1 TERGACRELLVRLG
15 LSDSLLASVREV
27 LATGEAPGPDLP
39 DRIARPVV
47 VASPG
52 DALKS
57 AAGAVVG
64 AATDPDSR
72 VRPDRA
78 RVVAMRRGI
87 TDVGML
93 AIALFPTPVAAK
105 GRAARPR

>member
-1 TERGACRELLVRLG
+1 MSVGLFRTAGTVGAPEY
-15 LSDSLLASVREV
+15 
-27 LATGEAPGPDLP
+27 P
-39 DRIARPVV
+39 
-47 VASPG
+47 
-52 DALKS
+52 
-57 AAGAVVG
+57 AGAVVG